1 MVYNVYQIIKIY
13 KLPLYPPLPQNTARH
28 IYYGNDLQDYV
39 DQSITFDVAKDNWTT
54 DFTKCKYTLEPPI
67 CRSCVKQL
75 MCILYVLADMAES
88 SVVEASLGASN
99 ALLQPQLQQ
108 HQTQAT
114 PQPQPPL
121 PQHHQLQ
128 RVSRKR
134 RMDWEQL
141 ELSSSHTNN
150 GHAIN
155 NNNQNNTGGGAV
167 GALEQMPPGLKDQ
180 RRSAKNGGSTGS
192 SNGN

>member
-108 HQTQAT
+108 HQTQA
-114 PQPQPPL
+114 PPQPPL